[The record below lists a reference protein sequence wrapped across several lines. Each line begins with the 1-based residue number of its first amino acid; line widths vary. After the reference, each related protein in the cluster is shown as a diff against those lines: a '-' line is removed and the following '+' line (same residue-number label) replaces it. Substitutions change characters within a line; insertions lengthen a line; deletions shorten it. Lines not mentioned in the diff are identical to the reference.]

1 MRNPLEKRLGLYISS
16 AALISLIASI
26 LTIYFF
32 VGALNRNAL
41 ETDQRLLTAGIRA
54 AATQNENWAT
64 DYGWW
69 DELLYI
75 FQAGDT
81 GFMAESMASPFE
93 DHGSFDFVVLTEE
106 SEGRTYSWHRETG
119 SKVRRELLNEET
131 LLQVRDDLLQA
142 QASELWRATHM
153 AELNGHLYLMS
164 ATAIGEHAD
173 RSALDITNAPLII
186 IGTRM
191 DKYFFDELGTNYLLE
206 NIAMV
211 PPGHLGVAGSV
222 PLMDL
227 QGHAV
232 GELIWSPSQP
242 GIQSLRFA
250 LLPLV
255 AYIALFLVAFQFLR
269 LHVRKLGR
277 RATNNERRARLAA
290 RRDSLSGLANRQ
302 GFTDFIEGPAA
313 ETAAAKGQAAI
324 IYIDLNGFKAVN
336 DKAGHHAGDAV
347 IRAVAQRFRSVIPSD
362 VLLARIGGDEFACV
376 MIGEEA
382 ANAALNIAR
391 RLSGSLDHPV
401 EHDGRL
407 YDIGGAIGISWSTEQ
422 TPKSFDTL
430 VEEADLA
437 MYRAK
442 AEQLDQPLTY
452 DNSLGLE
459 HNHRRHMEAAIE
471 DGLANREFYV
481 AYQPIMDANT
491 GEVVSV
497 EALLRW
503 ENEERGAVP
512 PDVFIPVAERSKLIQ
527 KLGDFVIDT
536 VCEDFDETTP
546 HTISINLSPAQLSAA
561 NICHHYVDKLID
573 AGLQPGQIEI
583 ELTEAVLVDDFER
596 ARERLV
602 SFSEAG
608 FKLNLDDFGTGF
620 AGMGYL
626 HQIPFDKIK
635 IDKSFVRSIGKGD
648 GSNKMLQAMA
658 LLGDALKKDL
668 VAEGVE
674 TESQASMLKLL
685 GFRFMQGWNFGRPM
699 TVSALRQY
707 LENRR
712 RAA

>member
-1 MRNPLEKRLGLYISS
+1 MRNPLERRLGLYISS

-41 ETDQRLLTAGIRA
+41 ETDQRLLASGVQA
-54 AATQNENWAT
+54 AAVRNEDWAT

-69 DELLYI
+69 QELVYI
-75 FQAGDT
+75 FEAGDT
-81 GFMAESMASPFE
+81 ALLAESMASPFE
-93 DHGSFDFVVLTEE
+93 DHGAFDFVVLTQE
-106 SEGRTYSWHRETG
+106 SAERTYSWHRDTG
-119 SKVRRELLNEET
+119 AKVRTELLSET
-131 LLQVRDDLLQA
+131 MLSDIRADLLIA
-142 QASELWRATHM
+142 QGAREWRATHM
-153 AELNGHLYLMS
+153 AELDGHLYLMS
-164 ATAIGEHAD
+164 ATVIGEHED
-173 RSALDITNAPLII
+173 RSTLDISTAPLII

-191 DKYFFDELGTNYLLE
+191 DKYFFDALETNYLIE
-206 NIAMV
+206 NISVLPAGAASV
-211 PPGHLGVAGSV
+211 EGSV
-222 PLMDL
+222 PLTDVS
-227 QGHAV
+227 GHVV
-232 GELIWSPSQP
+232 GELVWSPSQP

-250 LLPLV
+250 FIPLI
-255 AYIALFLVAFQFLR
+255 AYVALFLVAFQFLR
-269 LHVRKLGR
+269 LHVRRLGR
-277 RATNNERRARLAA
+277 RAANNERRARLAA

-302 GFTDFIEGPAA
+302 GFTDFIESAAA
-313 ETAAAKGQAAI
+313 EEAAGKGQAAI

-347 IRAVAQRFRSVIPSD
+347 IRSVAQRFRAVIPSD

-376 MIGEEA
+376 MIGAEA
-382 ANAALNIAR
+382 ASAALNIAR
-391 RLSGSLDHPV
+391 RLSASLDQPV
-401 EHDGRL
+401 EHDGRV

-422 TPKSFDTL
+422 TPKSFDKL

-459 HNHRRHMEAAIE
+459 HNHRRNLETAIE
-471 DGLANREFYV
+471 DGLARNEFYV

-491 GEVVSV
+491 NQVVSV

-512 PDVFIPVAERSKLIQ
+512 PDVFIPIAERSKLIQ

-536 VCEDFDETTP
+536 VCRDFEATTP
-546 HTISINLSPAQLSAA
+546 HTVSINLSPSQLNAS
-561 NICHHYVDKLID
+561 NICHHYVDKLMD
-573 AGLQPGQIEI
+573 AGLTPSQIEI
-583 ELTEAVLVDDFER
+583 ELTEAVLVEDFER

-648 GSNKMLQAMA
+648 GSNKMLQAMS

-699 TVSALRQY
+699 TINALRQH
-707 LENRR
+707 LDNHRR
-712 RAA
+712 IA

>member
-1 MRNPLEKRLGLYISS
+1 MRNPLERRLGLYISS

-41 ETDQRLLTAGIRA
+41 ETDQRLLTSGIQA
-54 AATQNENWAT
+54 AAIRNEDWAT

-69 DELLYI
+69 QELVDI
-75 FQAGDT
+75 FEAGDT
-81 GFMAESMASPFE
+81 ALLAESMASPFE
-93 DHGSFDFVVLTEE
+93 DHGAFDFVVLTQENV
-106 SEGRTYSWHRETG
+106 GQTYSWHRESG
-119 SKVRRELLNEET
+119 AKVLSELLSET
-131 LLQVRDDLLQA
+131 MLADVRADLLEA
-142 QASELWRATHM
+142 QGEREWRATHM
-153 AELNGHLYLMS
+153 AELDGHLYLMS
-164 ATAIGEHAD
+164 ATAIGEHED
-173 RSALDITNAPLII
+173 RATLDIATVPLII

-191 DKYFFDELGTNYLLE
+191 DKYFFDALETNYLIE
-206 NIAMV
+206 NISVLPAGTASV
-211 PPGHLGVAGSV
+211 EGSV
-222 PLMDL
+222 PLLDGS
-227 QGHAV
+227 GHVV
-232 GELIWSPSQP
+232 GELVWRPSQP

-250 LLPLV
+250 LIPLM
-255 AYIALFLVAFQFLR
+255 AYVALFLVAFQFLR
-269 LHVRKLGR
+269 LHVRRLGR
-277 RATNNERRARLAA
+277 RAANNERRARLAA

-302 GFTDFIEGPAA
+302 GFNDFIESSAA
-313 ETAAAKGQAAI
+313 EDAASRGQAAI

-347 IRAVAQRFRSVIPSD
+347 IRAVAQRFRAVIPSD

-391 RLSGSLDHPV
+391 RLSASLEHPV
-401 EHDGRL
+401 EHDGRV

-422 TPKSFDTL
+422 TPKSFDKL

-459 HNHRRHMEAAIE
+459 HDHRRNLEAAIE
-471 DGLANREFYV
+471 DGLAKNEFYV

-491 GEVVSV
+491 NQVVSV

-512 PDVFIPVAERSKLIQ
+512 PDVFIPIAERSKLIQ

-536 VCEDFDETTP
+536 VCQDFDETTP
-546 HTISINLSPAQLSAA
+546 HTVSINLSPSQLNAA
-561 NICHHYVDKLID
+561 NICHHYVDKLMD
-573 AGLQPGQIEI
+573 AGLKPNQIEI
-583 ELTEAVLVDDFER
+583 ELTEAVLVEDFER

-648 GSNKMLQAMA
+648 GSNKMLQAMS

-699 TVSALRQY
+699 TINALRQH
-707 LENRR
+707 LDNHR

>member
-41 ETDQRLLTAGIRA
+41 STDQRLLAAGLEA
-54 AATQNENWAT
+54 ASTQNENWAT

-69 DELLYI
+69 QELVYI
-75 FQAGDT
+75 FEAQDT
-81 GFMAESMASPFE
+81 ATLSLSMASPFE
-93 DHGSFDFVVLTEE
+93 DHGAFDFVVLTEE
-106 SEGRTYSWHRETG
+106 SAGRTFSWHRESG
-119 SKVRRELLNEET
+119 EKVRNGLLESGTIEAI
-131 LLQVRDDLLQA
+131 RSDLISA
-142 QASELWRATHM
+142 QQDGRHAATHM
-153 AELNGHLYLMS
+153 ATLNGHRYLMS
-164 ATAIGEHAD
+164 ATAMGEHED
-173 RSALDITNAPLII
+173 RSQLDLGTVPIII

-191 DKYFFDELGTNYLLE
+191 DKYFFDDLERNYLVE
-206 NIAMV
+206 NIN
-211 PPGHLGVAGSV
+211 PLPEGFGHVEGTI
-222 PLMDL
+222 PLSDRN
-227 QGHAV
+227 GHSV
-232 GELIWSPSQP
+232 GEIVWEPSQP

-250 LLPLV
+250 FLPLI
-255 AYIALFLVAFQFLR
+255 AYIALFMVAFQFLR
-269 LHVRKLGR
+269 LHVRRLGR

-290 RRDSLSGLANRQ
+290 RRDSLSSLANRQ
-302 GFTDFIEGPAA
+302 GFNDHIESEEAV
-313 ETAAAKGQAAI
+313 AAAANGQAAI
-324 IYIDLNGFKAVN
+324 IYIDLNGFKGVN

-347 IRAVAQRFRSVIPSD
+347 IRAVAGRFRSAIPGD

-376 MIGEEA
+376 LIGPEASEA
-382 ANAALNIAR
+382 ALSIAR
-391 RLSGSLDHPV
+391 RLSASLDDPI
-401 EHDGRL
+401 EHDGRH
-407 YDIGGAIGISWSTEQ
+407 YDIGGAIGISWSTPQ
-422 TPKSFDTL
+422 TPKTFDVL

-459 HNHRRHMEAAIE
+459 HNHRRNLEEAIE
-471 DGLANREFYV
+471 AGLENREFYV
-481 AYQPIMDANT
+481 AYQPIMDATNNK
-491 GEVVSV
+491 VVSV

-503 ENEERGAVP
+503 ENDERGAVP
-512 PDVFIPVAERSKLIQ
+512 PDVFIPIAERSRLIQ

-536 VCEDFDETTP
+536 VCQDFSADTP
-546 HTISINLSPAQLSAA
+546 HTISINLSPAQLNAA
-561 NICHHYVDKLID
+561 NICHHYVDKLMD
-573 AGLQPGQIEI
+573 AGLQPSQIEI
-583 ELTEAVLVDDFER
+583 ELTEAVLVEDFER
-596 ARERLV
+596 ARERLI

-648 GSNKMLQAMA
+648 GSNKMLQAMS
-658 LLGDALKKDL
+658 LLGDALQKDL

-685 GFRFMQGWNFGRPM
+685 GFHYMQGWNFGRPM
-699 TVSALRQY
+699 TINALRQH
-707 LENRR
+707 LENHN